1 MKQIVSI
8 TIGTTILLLAIS
20 SFEPLQSNQSDKSII
35 EVGEPSINT
44 PDDIAQYIKEMT
56 DDKTSIPPEQVL

>member
-1 MKQIVSI
+1 MRRIVSI

-20 SFEPLQSNQSDKSII
+20 SFESVERNYSDELTI

-44 PDDIAQYIKEMT
+44 PDDIAQYLMELQNEESFISE
-56 DDKTSIPPEQVL
+56 EQVL